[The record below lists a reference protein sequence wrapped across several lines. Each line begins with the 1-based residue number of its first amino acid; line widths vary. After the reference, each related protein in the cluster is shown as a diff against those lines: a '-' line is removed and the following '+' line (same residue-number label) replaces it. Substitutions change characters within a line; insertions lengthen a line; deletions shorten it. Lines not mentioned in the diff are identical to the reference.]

1 VRHAGPRERKDSY
14 EVRNP
19 KSEGCQN
26 AEQPCDSLGVRLLDS
41 FKAMSVIVILIV
53 ASLLLA
59 LAFLAGFIWAVR
71 SGQFED
77 TYTPSLR
84 ILAEEESTR
93 KKRSEITAELKN

>member
-1 VRHAGPRERKDSY
+1 LPCAG
-14 EVRNP
+14 
-19 KSEGCQN
+19 
-26 AEQPCDSLGVRLLDS
+26 LGVHVSD
-41 FKAMSVIVILIV
+41 FTQAMSVIVILIV

-93 KKRSEITAELKN
+93 MKRSEASAKLKN